1 MAETSEAVFQ
11 QPVPPA
17 AAAYKLAPL
26 FQHKDPPVE
35 KYAPYKPNLDWV
47 KQPELWLDD
56 WELYRADDVQEGK
69 DRLSSLPAE
78 ILLMITSHLTP
89 GSLVAVSRTSRFL
102 RSLTCTKRAEPVWTA
117 ARQRRGWPD
126 LEAGGLNEVEYAKL
140 VEGEFCCLCGE
151 AERCEKGD
159 DCDRSDS
166 VRRDFRVRTVLC
178 SDCAANLKP
187 SESISAE
194 YWYLHPLTFQCCLS
208 TQNLYFVPQV
218 LKQSAALYDAE
229 ADAAGQ
235 DKLLSFGS
243 EVYTIKRR
251 AFLDAVKLD
260 AYFLKANAV
269 TLRCDDEEEEERMK
283 KLRVENFADIGKTK
297 SWCMACIE
305 EDYDADMKRWEDE
318 QRAKGIS
325 EEEEEAEAWEEED
338 ENTRWERTF
347 AEMLAAWHG
356 DCIPAPCHLT
366 ETSPF
371 EGDHRELWFHE
382 DWPHYRG
389 AIIEYARRNQ
399 HKARWQAAQD
409 ARRRRKEEMETL
421 FVGLRTSCRE
431 EHLGFFVALSTFL
444 DFPEVKAL
452 WFPDNGVGVSAV
464 ELESWP
470 RVRQQILSRIAK
482 SDRLATIQLF
492 DRIARSLLN
501 DGQRLGDFASFVLDR
516 EPSPFVD
523 SDRSKGLAP
532 YHSALSD
539 DDMNPV
545 FDRLASLFRCG
556 VCSAKLTFPAI
567 AIHLVDEHGLTNVAA
582 YAHVPTPSFRKAIK
596 KLLERRLLP
605 ADISPARFKAYH
617 GGAHFH
623 VTMRTKTGNLEM
635 SLNETWAQVLS
646 GKSLAERHAA
656 WHKLDYTSTDRDIA
670 KIELSYAC
678 V

>member
-1 MAETSEAVFQ
+1 
-11 QPVPPA
+11 
-17 AAAYKLAPL
+17 
-26 FQHKDPPVE
+26 
-35 KYAPYKPNLDWV
+35 
-47 KQPELWLDD
+47 
-56 WELYRADDVQEGK
+56 
-69 DRLSSLPAE
+69 
-78 ILLMITSHLTP
+78 
-89 GSLVAVSRTSRFL
+89 
-102 RSLTCTKRAEPVWTA
+102 
-117 ARQRRGWPD
+117 
-126 LEAGGLNEVEYAKL
+126 
-140 VEGEFCCLCGE
+140 
-151 AERCEKGD
+151 
-159 DCDRSDS
+159 
-166 VRRDFRVRTVLC
+166 
-178 SDCAANLKP
+178 
-187 SESISAE
+187 
-194 YWYLHPLTFQCCLS
+194 
-208 TQNLYFVPQV
+208 
-218 LKQSAALYDAE
+218 
-229 ADAAGQ
+229 
-235 DKLLSFGS
+235 
-243 EVYTIKRR
+243 
-251 AFLDAVKLD
+251 
-260 AYFLKANAV
+260 
-269 TLRCDDEEEEERMK
+269 
-283 KLRVENFADIGKTK
+283 
-297 SWCMACIE
+297 
-305 EDYDADMKRWEDE
+305 
-318 QRAKGIS
+318 
-325 EEEEEAEAWEEED
+325 
-338 ENTRWERTF
+338 
-347 AEMLAAWHG
+347 
-356 DCIPAPCHLT
+356 
-366 ETSPF
+366 
-371 EGDHRELWFHE
+371 
-382 DWPHYRG
+382 
-389 AIIEYARRNQ
+389 
-399 HKARWQAAQD
+399 
-409 ARRRRKEEMETL
+409 METL

-635 SLNETWAQVLS
+635 SLNETWAQVVSPPRELLGS
-646 GKSLAERHAA
+646 SSLYSPALHFLDSLALRQVPRRTPCRLAQARLH
-656 WHKLDYTSTDRDIA
+656 LD
-670 KIELSYAC
+670 
-678 V
+678 